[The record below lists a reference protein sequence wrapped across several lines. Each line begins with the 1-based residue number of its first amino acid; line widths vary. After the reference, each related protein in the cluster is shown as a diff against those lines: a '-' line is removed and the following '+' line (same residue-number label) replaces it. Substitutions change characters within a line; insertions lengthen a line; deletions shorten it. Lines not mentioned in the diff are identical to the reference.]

1 MNITNRIGA
10 TAAPGP
16 VTIRRRPRNGRR
28 RLSACGAVGIALL
41 CAGLLAG
48 CGGGAHA
55 SSPSKVMSAA
65 LAYANCMR
73 SHGVPDFPDSNSQGE
88 FQLRPVKVENG
99 RTTPIEDLIPSSP
112 AFQAAQRVCGSF
124 GSAGRQVT
132 PAQEKQGFGKE
143 LKAAACMR
151 ANGVPGRRRQRRLG
165 RKWRS
170 GRIRR
175 KQCERRCGC
184 LLRRELGGY
193 RHQWRCRGCRRS
205 RRQCRRWWTR
215 RQRRRG
221 RSRRGRR
228 HRHRRRNS
236 MSQEGRFRTTGA
248 GSVDGEAVASAVAA
262 AGSAAWQGPAG
273 AAAAA
278 AWAAKGAAVA
288 TAKALLRFSRV
299 RVPRV

>member
-10 TAAPGP
+10 TAPPGP
-16 VTIRRRPRNGRR
+16 MTVRRRPRNGRR
-28 RLSACGAVGIALL
+28 RLSACGAVRIALL

-48 CGGGAHA
+48 CGGGGHA

-73 SHGVPDFPDSNSQGE
+73 SHGVPDFPDPNSQGE

-151 ANGVPGRRRQRRLG
+151 ANGVPDYPDPKFIDGSIDLEFNGKFNPGSPAFQRAA
-165 RKWRS
+165 K
-170 GRIRR
+170 
-175 KQCERRCGC
+175 RCGKPGVA
-184 LLRRELGGY
+184 L
-193 RHQWRCRGCRRS
+193 
-205 RRQCRRWWTR
+205 
-215 RQRRRG
+215 
-221 RSRRGRR
+221 
-228 HRHRRRNS
+228 
-236 MSQEGRFRTTGA
+236 A
-248 GSVDGEAVASAVAA
+248 GTLPPG
-262 AGSAAWQGPAG
+262 
-273 AAAAA
+273 
-278 AWAAKGAAVA
+278 
-288 TAKALLRFSRV
+288 
-299 RVPRV
+299 